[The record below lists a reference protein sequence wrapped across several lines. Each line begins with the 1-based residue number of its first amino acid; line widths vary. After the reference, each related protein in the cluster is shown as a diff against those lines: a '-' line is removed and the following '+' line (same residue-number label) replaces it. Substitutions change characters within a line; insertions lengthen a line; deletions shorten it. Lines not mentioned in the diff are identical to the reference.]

1 MRLPILCRNIAVVA
15 ATSLL
20 SVLPAAAQTSPYAG
34 QQDREIKS
42 LSAEELRDLTEG
54 RGMGMAKAAELNHYP
69 GPAHVI
75 ELKDKLGLSP
85 AQLSAVEAA
94 FARMSGAAKP
104 LGTELIER
112 ERQLERTFRDGS
124 ADAGAIA
131 AATAEIGALQGGLRA
146 VHLAAHIETRAIL
159 TPTQL
164 TAYDRLR
171 GYDKAGPAPAG
182 PAIITACTRGR

>member
-1 MRLPILCRNIAVVA
+1 MHLPTLCRNVVAIAA
-15 ATSLL
+15 ATSAL

-34 QQDREIKS
+34 QQEREIKS
-42 LSAEELRDLTEG
+42 LSAEELHDLTEG

-85 AQLSAVEAA
+85 AQLSAVEEA

-112 ERQLERTFRDGS
+112 ERRLERTFRGGS
-124 ADAGAIA
+124 ADARAIA
-131 AATAEIGALQGGLRA
+131 AATAEIGASQGRLRA
-146 VHLAAHIETRAIL
+146 VHLAAHVETRAIL
-159 TPTQL
+159 TPAQL
-164 TAYDRLR
+164 AAYDRLR
-171 GYDKAGPAPAG
+171 GYDKTGPAPAG
-182 PAIITACTRGR
+182 TGHHPGLHKG

>member
-1 MRLPILCRNIAVVA
+1 MHLPTLCRNIAIAA
-15 ATSLL
+15 ATSVL

-42 LSAEELRDLTEG
+42 LSAEELRDLAEG

-75 ELKDKLGLSP
+75 ELKDKLELSP
-85 AQLSAVEAA
+85 AQLSALEAA

-131 AATAEIGALQGGLRA
+131 AATAEIGAFQGRLRA
-146 VHLAAHIETRAIL
+146 VHLAAHVETRAIL
-159 TPTQL
+159 TPAQL
-164 TAYDRLR
+164 AAYDRLR
-171 GYDKAGPAPAG
+171 GYDKTGPAPAG
-182 PAIITACTRGR
+182 TGHHPGLHKG